1 MPHPPCRPQGVLF
14 VTLLPHRQATARL
27 IKIPDV
33 LTADELRQITDT
45 LATAEFMDGKLSAGW
60 YAKQVKHNQQLK
72 SATATAES
80 LKAIIHQSLDRNALF
95 QCAVR
100 PRLIHNGTLSY
111 VSWLLNTA
119 VLSLIKYCQAL

>member
-1 MPHPPCRPQGVLF
+1 M
-14 VTLLPHRQATARL
+14 LL
-27 IKIPDV
+27 KIPDV

-60 YAKQVKHNQQLK
+60 YAKQVQHNQQLK
-72 SATATAES
+72 SETATAES

-95 QCAVR
+95 QCTVR

-119 VLSLIKYCQAL
+119 VLSLIKYCQTL